1 MVRESL
7 KSLLRHRITQFTF
20 RTKMAWSN
28 LCTRQDNDFP
38 VQAPIRLPFEP
49 QNVVQLLELE
59 RDVFNTGG

>member
-1 MVRESL
+1 
-7 KSLLRHRITQFTF
+7 
-20 RTKMAWSN
+20 MAWSN